1 MTSSR
6 PVAIPAGIDFR
17 CVYRFEL
24 LADFCRLAAAEREA
38 LERLLRREGSA
49 CRDVVIS
56 TEGVV
61 LSWAIFEGFLRETR
75 RRSVGVA
82 VSAAGGVE

>member
-24 LADFCRLAAAEREA
+24 LADFCRLPAAEREA
-38 LERLLRREGSA
+38 LEHLLRREGPT
-49 CRDVVIS
+49 CRDVVLS
-56 TEGVV
+56 DGGVV
-61 LSWAIFEGFLRETR
+61 LSWAIFEGLLRELR
-75 RRSVGVA
+75 RRSVGAA
-82 VSAAGGVE
+82 VSAGTAR

>member
-24 LADFCRLAAAEREA
+24 LADFCRLPAAEREA
-38 LERLLRREGSA
+38 LEQLLRREGSHL
-49 CRDVVIS
+49 RDVVLS
-56 TEGVV
+56 PSGVV
-61 LSWAIFEGFLRETR
+61 LNWSAFEGLLRELR
-75 RRSVGVA
+75 RRSVGAA
-82 VSAAGGVE
+82 VSAGGAN